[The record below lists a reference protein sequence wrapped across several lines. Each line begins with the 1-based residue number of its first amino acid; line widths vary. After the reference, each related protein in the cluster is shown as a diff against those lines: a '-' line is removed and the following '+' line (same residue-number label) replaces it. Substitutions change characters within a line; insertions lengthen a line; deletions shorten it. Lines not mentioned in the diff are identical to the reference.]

1 VTAAPRPYS
10 RVYHEI
16 VEHPRFERVYRNPS
30 ALGTWLQMLL
40 TADAS
45 GWRTSW
51 GFDGGRRKEP
61 FGLPHPTA
69 RAAAD
74 VAGRI
79 NARGQDFGVAR

>member
-1 VTAAPRPYS
+1 MSHATRAGVDLEPIPVDENGMVRAVVT
-10 RVYHEI
+10 ED
-16 VEHPRFERVYRNPS
+16 
-30 ALGTWLQMLL
+30 T
-40 TADAS
+40 S

-74 VAGRI
+74 AAGRI
-79 NARGQDFGVAR
+79 NARGQDAGVAR

>member
-1 VTAAPRPYS
+1 MSNAVRASIDYEPIP
-10 RVYHEI
+10 VD
-16 VEHPRFERVYRNPS
+16 EHGMVRAVV
-30 ALGTWLQMLL
+30 

-51 GFDGGRRKEP
+51 AFDGGRRKEP

-79 NARGQDFGVAR
+79 NARGQDVGVTR